1 LNQLYREIF
10 VQFHHFKKSGLQALV
25 LAGLALAGAQAQA
38 ANLIQNGGF
47 EADLTPSYSP
57 ANWQVFE
64 DSTFGSVLATSGTS
78 APASGWD
85 TVGAASG
92 NNYGIIDANWAGG
105 YALAQSFSTGQVASA
120 TLSFSMFVNDQ
131 RSSQAPIIDSTGL
144 DYTTG
149 GDYRDNQHV
158 RVDLL
163 SAGADPLHTGSSVL
177 RSFYL
182 GGANGPTT
190 NNNYSNYSFDV
201 GADLAAGGNYVLRFA
216 AVTNVAQ
223 MQIGIDNVS
232 LNVTP
237 VPEPESYAM
246 LLAGLGLLGGVAAR
260 RRKNAA

>member
-1 LNQLYREIF
+1 VQLR
-10 VQFHHFKKSGLQALV
+10 HFKTSGLQALI
-25 LAGLALAGAQAQA
+25 LAGLALAGTQAQA

-47 EADLTPSYSP
+47 EADAAVSYAP

-64 DSTFGSVLATSGTS
+64 SGAIGGVAASSGTS

-85 TVGAASG
+85 TIGAASG
-92 NNYGIIDANWAGG
+92 SNYGIIDAYSLGG
-105 YALAQSFSTGQVASA
+105 YALSQSFSTGLVSSA
-120 TLSFSMFVNDQ
+120 TLSFSMFVN
-131 RSSQAPIIDSTGL
+131 SSDAAIVDASGL

-149 GDYRDNQHV
+149 GTYDTNHHV

-177 RSFYL
+177 RSFDL
-182 GGANGPTT
+182 GSANALNTV
-190 NNNYSNYSFDV
+190 NNYSNYSFDV
-201 GADLAAGGNYVLRFA
+201 GTDLAAGGNYVLRFA
-216 AVTNVAQ
+216 AVTNLAQ
-223 MQIGIDNVS
+223 MQVGIDNVS

-260 RRKNAA
+260 RRKNNV